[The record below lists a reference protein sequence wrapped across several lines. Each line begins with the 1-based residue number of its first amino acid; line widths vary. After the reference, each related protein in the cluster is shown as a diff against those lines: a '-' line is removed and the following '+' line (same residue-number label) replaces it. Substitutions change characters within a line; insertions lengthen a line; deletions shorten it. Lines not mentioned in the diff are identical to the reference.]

1 MKTIIAN
8 WKMNVGVRE
17 SVALARG
24 TLLTL
29 RGRKV
34 SPALVICPPFVALSE
49 VRKIVARSSAG
60 LGAQNMFWEQSG
72 AYTGETSPRMLLEL
86 GVSHVIL
93 GHSERRALFGE
104 TDEMVNKKV
113 LQALEQK
120 LVPIICVGESADQ
133 RREGQTQ
140 QVVRDQL
147 MTALQGVRLKSSE
160 SIMVAYEPLWAI
172 GSGVAA
178 TVSDVIETHRFI
190 HSLLAQVF
198 EQALPGQ
205 VSVLYGGSVDA
216 ENAYGFLRE
225 DEVNGVLVGGA
236 SVKINQFKGIVQAAA
251 EVLEAKQTS

>member
-17 SVALARG
+17 AVALARG

-34 SPALVICPPFVALSE
+34 SPGLVVCPPAVALSE
-49 VRKIVARSSAG
+49 VRKVLARSSAH

-72 AYTGETSPRMLLEL
+72 SYTGETSPRVLNEL

-93 GHSERRALFGE
+93 GHSERRQLLGE

-120 LVPIICVGESADQ
+120 LIPILCIGETSVQ
-133 RREGQTQ
+133 HKEEMTQ
-140 QVVRDQL
+140 EIVRDQL
-147 MTALQGVRLKSSE
+147 LAALQGVRLRSSDVL
-160 SIMVAYEPLWAI
+160 MVAYEPIWAI
-172 GSGVAA
+172 GSGEAA
-178 TVSDVIETHRFI
+178 TVPGVLETHQFI
-190 HSLLAQVF
+190 RSLVHELF
-198 EQALPGQ
+198 PQASKTQ
-205 VSVLYGGSVDA
+205 FSVLYGGSVNPD
-216 ENAYGFLRE
+216 NAYAFLRE
-225 DEVNGVLVGGA
+225 DDVDGVLVGGA

-251 EVLEAKQTS
+251 EVLEAKLAE

>member
-17 SVALARG
+17 AVALARG

-34 SPALVICPPFVALSE
+34 SPAMVICPPSTALSE
-49 VRKIVARSSAG
+49 VRKVLARSSAN

-72 AYTGETSPRMLLEL
+72 SFTGETSPRVLNEL

-93 GHSERRALFGE
+93 GHSERRGLLGE

-120 LVPIICVGESADQ
+120 LTPIICIGETSEQ
-133 RREGQTQ
+133 RKDDQTQ
-140 QVVRDQL
+140 NVVRDQL
-147 MTALQGVRLKSSE
+147 MAALNGVRLRSSD
-160 SIMVAYEPLWAI
+160 ILMVAYEPIWAI
-172 GSGVAA
+172 GSGDAANVAG
-178 TVSDVIETHRFI
+178 VLDTHQFI
-190 HSLLAQVF
+190 RSLLEEVF
-198 EQALPGQ
+198 PQSSKSQ
-205 VSVLYGGSVDA
+205 FHVLYGGSVNAD
-216 ENAYGFLRE
+216 NAYSFLRE
-225 DEVNGVLVGGA
+225 DDVDGVLVGGA

-251 EVLEAKQTS
+251 EVLVAKQEE